1 MTVHKFES
9 SRKTTVEINEYK
21 HIKRK
26 NMKNNPQK
34 KILRQDGFPIGA
46 EMAKKRYSSA
56 GTTTPFLKQLI
67 LTILLFAILP
77 VTALAAE
84 GAPNTLYVGNMS
96 LPLFEDSY
104 WATNDSGELTRV
116 NDATDD
122 SNDWNVKYDP
132 STATLTLKD
141 AKISGSFHQYNNP
154 STAGIYAK
162 GSSKQP
168 VALTIELIGTNTITG
183 NYGIFVDAEQGETVG
198 TNASLLIRNSSDNGI
213 LEVSG
218 SSYGIY
224 VKSGTGNAS
233 LNINDA
239 SVVAKTTQTS
249 SGYAGVCVQSSIFA
263 TSSPKLS
270 LAVDGGSLTASGT
283 EGNDGIQF
291 YVGDPSATNATTS
304 LTVSNNAIVRANGSA
319 GGITSNSSTGIQYET
334 GSDST
339 GGIVFDGKNGTVYGS
354 VTLQDDLTISEGES
368 LTIGNGASLTVS
380 EGSTLINNGTIDNS
394 GTLTNE
400 GTIILNGLLTGEDV
414 VNDGTMQENASYIY
428 YEIENEKLS
437 EPKSGEKL
445 ATVVTEGVT
454 EWGENGQEHWY
465 VVNGEI
471 TINSRVTV
479 TGKVHLILADGCS
492 LTASYGIKVSVGNS
506 LTIYGQTDG
515 SGALEATGDDS
526 HAGIGSSSY
535 GDSGGEVTIHGGT
548 VNASGT
554 RGGAGIGGGELGSG
568 GEVTIYGGTVNA
580 TSYVNGAGIGG
591 GALGSGG
598 EVTIYGGMVTASSE
612 AGGGA
617 GIGGGDGGSGGTVA
631 IYGGTVN
638 ARSDRGAGIGNGGA
652 LGSGGE
658 GGSGGTVAIYG
669 GTVNAT
675 SNNGAGIGNG
685 DGGSGCSFSTGTDGH
700 AFIIAS
706 SISDQSKKGSWS
718 GVIFEGDN
726 GAVYGSQTLEK
737 DLTIETNQTL
747 TIVEDATLTI
757 VEDATLTISDGA
769 TLTNKG
775 TIIVYGELTGK
786 VEGEGSIPITGI
798 TLDQTTLSLDVD
810 ETATLQATIKPS
822 IATDKDLTWSSSDSD
837 VATVK
842 NGEVTAVAVGKTDIT
857 VTTQDGGYTATCEVT
872 VKQHTHSLTKTDYK
886 APTCTE
892 DGNIEYWTCSV
903 CGKYFSDEAGTTE
916 ISLDETVIYATG
928 HHYVNGTCT
937 VCGAD
942 DPDYVEPEP
951 EPEPEPTYYRVDL
964 RPVEGATVILS
975 ADEVEEGG
983 TLTFTIEIAEGYVAD
998 DLMVTVSQGIGKA
1011 VEVKPDEAGV
1021 YTVKEVDGL
1030 VTITVYGVTEEP
1042 ATAIERVETLR
1053 IYAAEGILHVETPTR
1068 QRVTIVS
1075 MAGALIADGEQEGAR
1090 IYRDLNAGVY
1100 IVRVGDYATK
1110 VRVE

>member
-1 MTVHKFES
+1 
-9 SRKTTVEINEYK
+9 
-21 HIKRK
+21 
-26 NMKNNPQK
+26 MKNNPQK

-154 STAGIYAK
+154 FTAGIYALC
-162 GSSKQP
+162 SSNQP

-183 NYGIFVDAEQGETVG
+183 HYGIYVNAEQGQTVG

-218 SSYGIY
+218 SSDGIY

-233 LNINDA
+233 LTINDA
-239 SVVAKTTQTS
+239 SVVAKTTQTY
-249 SGYAGVCVQSSIFA
+249 SGGHAGVCVQSGSDA
-263 TSSPKLS
+263 TSSPQLS

-291 YVGDPSATNATTS
+291 YVGSSEATGATTS
-304 LTVSNNAIVRANGSA
+304 LTVTDNAIVRAENGIKA
-319 GGITSNSSTGIQYET
+319 GRVDKPTPSGT
-334 GSDST
+334 
-339 GGIVFDGKNGTVYGS
+339 GIVFDGTEGTVYGD
-354 VTLQDDLTISEGES
+354 VTLQEDLEIGKGES
-368 LTIGNGASLTVS
+368 LTIPQGASLNTNGKLTVN
-380 EGSTLINNGTIDNS
+380 GGTLNGTPS
-394 GTLTNE
+394 GDVTYKVTGVSLSLNTLT
-400 GTIILNGLLTGEDV
+400 LDVGESK
-414 VNDGTMQENASYIY
+414 TLY
-428 YEIENEKLS
+428 
-437 EPKSGEKL
+437 
-445 ATVVTEGVT
+445 ATV
-454 EWGENGQEHWY
+454 QP
-465 VVNGEI
+465 
-471 TINSRVTV
+471 
-479 TGKVHLILADGCS
+479 D
-492 LTASYGIKVSVGNS
+492 
-506 LTIYGQTDG
+506 
-515 SGALEATGDDS
+515 
-526 HAGIGSSSY
+526 
-535 GDSGGEVTIHGGT
+535 
-548 VNASGT
+548 
-554 RGGAGIGGGELGSG
+554 
-568 GEVTIYGGTVNA
+568 NA
-580 TSYVNGAGIGG
+580 TKKNVTWSSNPAYVATVDNG
-591 GALGSGG
+591 
-598 EVTIYGGMVTASSE
+598 VVTA
-612 AGGGA
+612 
-617 GIGGGDGGSGGTVA
+617 
-631 IYGGTVN
+631 
-638 ARSDRGAGIGNGGA
+638 
-652 LGSGGE
+652 
-658 GGSGGTVAIYG
+658 
-669 GTVNAT
+669 
-675 SNNGAGIGNG
+675 
-685 DGGSGCSFSTGTDGH
+685 
-700 AFIIAS
+700 
-706 SISDQSKKGSWS
+706 
-718 GVIFEGDN
+718 
-726 GAVYGSQTLEK
+726 
-737 DLTIETNQTL
+737 
-747 TIVEDATLTI
+747 
-757 VEDATLTISDGA
+757 
-769 TLTNKG
+769 
-775 TIIVYGELTGK
+775 
-786 VEGEGSIPITGI
+786 EGEG
-798 TLDQTTLSLDVD
+798 
-810 ETATLQATIKPS
+810 EAT
-822 IATDKDLTWSSSDSD
+822 
-837 VATVK
+837 
-842 NGEVTAVAVGKTDIT
+842 IT
-857 VTTQDGGYTATCEVT
+857 VTTEDGSLTATCTVT
-872 VKQHTHSLTKTDYK
+872 VHTWGDVSYEWSKDDEGNQTCTATRTCEKDKTHTESESATEISEQTKD
-886 APTCTE
+886 PTCTE
-892 DGNIEYWTCSV
+892 KGETTYTATFSV
-903 CGKYFSDEAGTTE
+903 DWAEEQTTTE
-916 ISLDETVIYATG
+916 DIPANG
-928 HHYVNGTCT
+928 HNYVNGTCT

-1075 MAGALIADGEQEGAR
+1075 MGGALIADGEQEGAR

>member
-77 VTALAAE
+77 VSALAVD
-84 GAPNTLYVGNMS
+84 APGTLYVGQTKITGS
-96 LPLFEDSY
+96 GY
-104 WATNDSGELTRV
+104 WKTNSDGTLTTEGAN
-116 NDATDD
+116 ND
-122 SNDWNVKYDP
+122 NYNVYYDG
-132 STATLTLKD
+132 TATLTLNSATIKGD
-141 AKISGSFHQYNNP
+141 NSAIEVPFG
-154 STAGIYAK
+154 AGIYALC
-162 GSSKQP
+162 SSSNQP

-183 NYGIFVDAEQGETVG
+183 NYGIFVDAEQGQTVG

-218 SSYGIY
+218 SSHGIY

-233 LNINDA
+233 LTINDA

-263 TSSPKLS
+263 TSSPQLS
-270 LAVDGGSLTASGT
+270 LAVNGGSLTASGT
-283 EGNDGIQF
+283 GSSDGILF

-368 LTIGNGASLTVS
+368 LTIPQGASLDCNEKLT
-380 EGSTLINNGTIDNS
+380 NNGTIVNTG
-394 GTLTNE
+394 GTL
-400 GTIILNGLLTGEDV
+400 NGEPG
-414 VNDGTMQENASYIY
+414 GSGK
-428 YEIENEKLS
+428 IENK
-437 EPKSGEKL
+437 PTIDTQPTN
-445 ATVVTEGVT
+445 ATVTEGETASFTVAAT
-454 EWGENGQEHWY
+454 GGNLSYQWQQSTDSGQNWTDIEGATDATY
-465 VVNGEI
+465 
-471 TINSRVTV
+471 S
-479 TGKVHLILADGCS
+479 TGKTTTNMNGYQYRCV
-492 LTASYGIKVSVGNS
+492 VSNS
-506 LTIYGQTDG
+506 
-515 SGALEATGDDS
+515 A
-526 HAGIGSSSY
+526 
-535 GDSGGEVTIHGGT
+535 
-548 VNASGT
+548 
-554 RGGAGIGGGELGSG
+554 
-568 GEVTIYGGTVNA
+568 
-580 TSYVNGAGIGG
+580 
-591 GALGSGG
+591 
-598 EVTIYGGMVTASSE
+598 
-612 AGGGA
+612 
-617 GIGGGDGGSGGTVA
+617 
-631 IYGGTVN
+631 
-638 ARSDRGAGIGNGGA
+638 
-652 LGSGGE
+652 
-658 GGSGGTVAIYG
+658 
-669 GTVNAT
+669 
-675 SNNGAGIGNG
+675 
-685 DGGSGCSFSTGTDGH
+685 
-700 AFIIAS
+700 
-706 SISDQSKKGSWS
+706 
-718 GVIFEGDN
+718 
-726 GAVYGSQTLEK
+726 
-737 DLTIETNQTL
+737 
-747 TIVEDATLTI
+747 
-757 VEDATLTISDGA
+757 
-769 TLTNKG
+769 
-775 TIIVYGELTGK
+775 
-786 VEGEGSIPITGI
+786 GSIPSDAVTVHVHTWGNPVWSWSEDGKNCMV
-798 TLDQTTLSLDVD
+798 TFTCAND
-810 ETATLQATIKPS
+810 ETHTESPN
-822 IATDKDLTWSSSDSD
+822 
-837 VATVK
+837 ATVTS
-842 NGEVTAVAVGKTDIT
+842 EIKTPAT
-857 VTTQDGGYTATCEVT
+857 CTKKGVTTYTATVEFNGQT
-872 VKQHTHSLTKTDYK
+872 YTDTKVVADI
-886 APTCTE
+886 P
-892 DGNIEYWTCSV
+892 
-903 CGKYFSDEAGTTE
+903 
-916 ISLDETVIYATG
+916 ATG
-928 HHYVNGTCT
+928 HDYENGYCT
-937 VCGAD
+937 ICGEK
-942 DPDYVEPEP
+942 DPDYVAPEP

-1042 ATAIERVETLR
+1042 ATAIERIETLR

-1075 MAGALIADGEQEGAR
+1075 MGGALIADGEQEGAR

>member
-154 STAGIYAK
+154 FTAGIYALC
-162 GSSKQP
+162 SSNQP

-183 NYGIFVDAEQGETVG
+183 HFGIYVNAEIDTSIFGAD
-198 TNASLLIRNSSDNGI
+198 ASLSITGDGS

-218 SSYGIY
+218 SSHGIY

-233 LNINDA
+233 LTINDA
-239 SVVAKTTQTS
+239 SVVAKTTQTY
-249 SGYAGVCVQSSIFA
+249 SGGSAGVYVQSSIRA
-263 TSSPKLS
+263 TSSPQLS
-270 LAVDGGSLTASGT
+270 LAVNGGSLTASGT
-283 EGNDGIQF
+283 GSSDGIWF
-291 YVGDPSATNATTS
+291 YVGSSQASKATTS
-304 LTVSNNAIVRANGSA
+304 LTVSDNAIVRANG
-319 GGITSNSSTGIQYET
+319 GIKASRVNEPTPSGT
-334 GSDST
+334 
-339 GGIVFDGKNGTVYGS
+339 GIVFDGTEGTVYGN
-354 VTLQDDLTISEGES
+354 VELQKDLEIKSGETLTIPE
-368 LTIGNGASLTVS
+368 GASLNTNGKLTVN
-380 EGSTLINNGTIDNS
+380 GGTLNGTPS
-394 GTLTNE
+394 GDVTYKVKVTGVSLNKGSLTLDVGESET
-400 GTIILNGLLTGEDV
+400 LN
-414 VNDGTMQENASYIY
+414 
-428 YEIENEKLS
+428 
-437 EPKSGEKL
+437 
-445 ATVVTEGVT
+445 ATVQPDNATNKNVTWSSKNADVATVGANGKVTAVGEGNATITVT
-454 EWGENGQEHWY
+454 TEDGSLTATCTVTVHTWGDVSYEWSKDDEGNQTCTATRTCKNDEKHVESA
-465 VVNGEI
+465 
-471 TINSRVTV
+471 TATV
-479 TGKVHLILADGCS
+479 TGK
-492 LTASYGIKVSVGNS
+492 
-506 LTIYGQTDG
+506 
-515 SGALEATGDDS
+515 
-526 HAGIGSSSY
+526 
-535 GDSGGEVTIHGGT
+535 
-548 VNASGT
+548 
-554 RGGAGIGGGELGSG
+554 
-568 GEVTIYGGTVNA
+568 
-580 TSYVNGAGIGG
+580 
-591 GALGSGG
+591 
-598 EVTIYGGMVTASSE
+598 
-612 AGGGA
+612 
-617 GIGGGDGGSGGTVA
+617 
-631 IYGGTVN
+631 
-638 ARSDRGAGIGNGGA
+638 
-652 LGSGGE
+652 
-658 GGSGGTVAIYG
+658 
-669 GTVNAT
+669 
-675 SNNGAGIGNG
+675 
-685 DGGSGCSFSTGTDGH
+685 
-700 AFIIAS
+700 
-706 SISDQSKKGSWS
+706 
-718 GVIFEGDN
+718 
-726 GAVYGSQTLEK
+726 
-737 DLTIETNQTL
+737 
-747 TIVEDATLTI
+747 
-757 VEDATLTISDGA
+757 
-769 TLTNKG
+769 
-775 TIIVYGELTGK
+775 
-786 VEGEGSIPITGI
+786 
-798 TLDQTTLSLDVD
+798 QTT
-810 ETATLQATIKPS
+810 
-822 IATDKDLTWSSSDSD
+822 
-837 VATVK
+837 
-842 NGEVTAVAVGKTDIT
+842 
-857 VTTQDGGYTATCEVT
+857 
-872 VKQHTHSLTKTDYK
+872 

-892 DGNIEYWTCSV
+892 MGE
-903 CGKYFSDEAGTTE
+903 TTYTAKFNE
-916 ISLDETVIYATG
+916 DWAKEQTKTVMDIDATG
-928 HHYVNGTCT
+928 HGETKIQNAKEPTCT
-937 VCGAD
+937 ADGYTGDKVCVVCDDVVESGTVIPATGHD
-942 DPDYVEPEP
+942 YENGYCTICGEKDPDYVEPEP